1 MSRSRLQLSSL
12 PQRMMI
18 DYQPVLESALE
29 RAFRARGLDWRGS
42 WYLLEMAIDPG
53 HQGKGASSPCATT
66 L

>member
-1 MSRSRLQLSSL
+1 MV
-12 PQRMMI
+12 

-42 WYLLEMAIDPG
+42 WYLLEMVVDPV
-53 HQGKGASSPCATT
+53 HQGKGTSSPCATM